1 MGGVIAHAHFRR
13 GGADGREPIAAP
25 GDITSLAAN
34 YTPQQQF
41 WGAVTSKRPAKFSKA
56 DIELTAF
63 RLGVKPAA
71 LLQALAS
78 GVLRH
83 G

>member
-1 MGGVIAHAHFRR
+1 MVTHAHFRR
-13 GGADGREPIAAP
+13 GGADGREPLAAP
-25 GDITSLAAN
+25 GEVTSIAVAF
-34 YTPQQQF
+34 TPAQQF
-41 WGAVTSKRPAKFSKA
+41 WGKVTSKRPAKFTKA

-71 LLQALAS
+71 LLQAIES
-78 GVLRH
+78 GVVH